1 LISDDE
7 LANQR
12 AVTRGGVE
20 VLHIV
25 NVNLE
30 AVNIDDVV
38 E

>member
-1 LISDDE
+1 LICDDE
-7 LANQR
+7 LSNQR
-12 AVTRGGVE
+12 AVTGGGVE
-20 VLHIV
+20 VLDIV